1 MPRRYVVDTHACV
14 FMLAAPQKLGP
25 RARSALRDVETGRCQ
40 PWVPAAVVAELI
52 LLRELGRTSIG
63 LPELRRAMTDVPAF
77 RLLPLDLAQLDEFAG
92 LSRFR
97 DPFDRLIVSAAR
109 MLRATLVTRDAA
121 IAASGVTD
129 TVWS

>member
-1 MPRRYVVDTHACV
+1 
-14 FMLAAPQKLGP
+14 MLAAPQKLGA
-25 RARSALRDVETGRCQ
+25 RARSALREVETGRYEA
-40 PWVPAAVVAELI
+40 WVPAAVVAELI
-52 LLRELGRTSIG
+52 LLRELGRTTIG
-63 LPELRRAMTDVPAF
+63 LPELRRAMTAVPAF
-77 RLLPLDLAQLDEFAG
+77 RFLPLDLAQLDEFAG

-109 MLRATLVTRDAA
+109 TLRATLVTRDAA